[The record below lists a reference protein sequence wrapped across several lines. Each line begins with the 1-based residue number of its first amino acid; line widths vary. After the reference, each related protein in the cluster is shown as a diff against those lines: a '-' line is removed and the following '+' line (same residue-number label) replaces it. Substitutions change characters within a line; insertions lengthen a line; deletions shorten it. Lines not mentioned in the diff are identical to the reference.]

1 MVNRSVIIAGAV
13 AVVVIGAG
21 WYFSSRANQASQGAN
36 QPAAGEQTELSNTN
50 SSASNPAK
58 TTGIKTTT
66 NTLKAGQVYA
76 EARDEYQYRFTFL
89 QCHGTPGS
97 LNVKAGSKIML
108 ENGDDVSHKIALGSQ
123 VFTIGGHKFVIATA
137 PSKAAGYYI
146 TCDGGGAAQ
155 LFVYP

>member
-1 MVNRSVIIAGAV
+1 MVNRSIITAGV
-13 AVVVIGAG
+13 VGVVVVALG
-21 WYFSSRANQASQGAN
+21 WYFSSRANQATSTSGQQAMQENQNTNTSGAAA
-36 QPAAGEQTELSNTN
+36 PPTTSKTPTSSTLRAGER
-50 SSASNPAK
+50 
-58 TTGIKTTT
+58 
-66 NTLKAGQVYA
+66 YA
-76 EARDEYQYRFTFL
+76 AARDEYQYRFTFL

-97 LNVKAGSKIML
+97 LNVAVGSKIML

-123 VFTIGGHKFVIATA
+123 VFTIGGHKYVIATA